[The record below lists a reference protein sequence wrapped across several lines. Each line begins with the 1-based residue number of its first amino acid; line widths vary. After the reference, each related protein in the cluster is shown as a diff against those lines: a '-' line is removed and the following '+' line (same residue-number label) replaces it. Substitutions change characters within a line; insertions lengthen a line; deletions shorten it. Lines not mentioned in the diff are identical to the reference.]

1 MFWLVGPKRDRPLEI
16 LTRNVTPVSN
26 LGFGVFHRI
35 WANGPL
41 ELAIAAVG
49 IQFARC
55 CCAIHQLTIA

>member
-16 LTRNVTPVSN
+16 LTRDVTPVSN

-49 IQFARC
+49 IQFAR
-55 CCAIHQLTIA
+55 